1 MYYINSLHRVLWRIC
16 AKLNSSA
23 DEIEIRAK
31 HRRLFLDHGQRSGCV
46 VVEPRPISAAVK
58 LREPDPGYSRARAL
72 IGDAGVGIAVVDH
85 NNRQLRRDIP
95 VEINHRRRACGR
107 VGIARGV
114 LLRVVEARVFS
125 CSQVSAL
132 FRLLLQYHC
141 IEDCGEMDACHWPF
155 LACFRLV

>member
-85 NNRQLRRDIP
+85 NNRQLRRDVP
-95 VEINHRRRACGR
+95 VEISDDAARDSAPWLATATCEVLTPCLLSERRLCCRTAMG
-107 VGIARGV
+107 
-114 LLRVVEARVFS
+114 L
-125 CSQVSAL
+125 
-132 FRLLLQYHC
+132 
-141 IEDCGEMDACHWPF
+141 
-155 LACFRLV
+155 